1 MKIHLIYQQLPERL
15 HQLVG
20 ELTSQKRI
28 IIFTSLL
35 IKSDCN
41 FQPTEIIS
49 AHDIEILKKWKVKFD
64 FFMMMKFANRRS
76 FNPDVKLISSH
87 MITMNSTWSAYAH
100 YRRTKSFEM

>member
-49 AHDIEILKKWKVKFD
+49 AHGIEILKKWKVKFD